1 MTKNF
6 GSFLGEILHIV
17 TTLEIVLAYFYAL
30 ELFKPSY
37 TSLFH
42 GVIHTDVYSLG
53 LLNQGF
59 YSLILL
65 LITSLALV
73 LCSCE
78 TGGFKSVKPSK
89 LACYVLVAL
98 TLANLTLLL
107 YWVAYMWNP
116 ELLLGYGFKLCTT
129 ISDIDAGLFRIYTPL
144 YPPLLLATLY
154 AWLLLPIRRALKGR
168 VRLKIR
174 CNRVLNLNAVGDNR
188 SLNDIYAKK
197 LGLTSVLL
205 LSIVLP
211 IIPYLPSINP
221 SFKPVSVDIRY
232 YSAWLSNMLET
243 DCWSAVKYAFYGV
256 ENGNRPLYLLMLYF
270 LTSLGISRDVVLN
283 FEALLISPFFALAIY
298 YTAKRLSGSGIYAV
312 SASLAG
318 LLGFNM
324 TVGMFAGLYAAWIA
338 LIPFYICIMST
349 LSLRESR
356 WALAGSIL
364 TSTALLY
371 IHPWTWCILMAI
383 LTLHLIIQTLKSV
396 EKGGKLKVDKQ
407 LLAVLASNI
416 SMDSLKTATSP
427 YHGGLTC
434 SIDILT
440 KGKYFEIYV
449 PFGFEYLLRLPQ
461 NLYRLSTTYM
471 CGLFYNPFHMLL
483 AFIGVLSFLN
493 KKDEYSKLILL
504 WIATIS
510 AIFPFGSLAFQSHL
524 LFAMPFPI
532 LIAEGLWALSRL
544 LARFDSRLPRL
555 FIIFFIVSSLTYTV
569 RALCNLI

>member
-1 MTKNF
+1 VLNRVYRAGWALSKKIIIEVF
-6 GSFLGEILHIV
+6 HAFIALG
-17 TTLEIVLAYFYAL
+17 IVLTYLYAIS
-30 ELFKPSY
+30 LFKPEY
-37 TSLFH
+37 VILLR
-42 GVIHTDVYSLG
+42 GVVWSRVYSIDLT
-53 LLNQGF
+53 
-59 YSLILL
+59 YETLILL
-65 LITSLALV
+65 AVALAVFVCVYAIDGFRAVKLAKVSVYVLAILTVVCGLSLA
-73 LCSCE
+73 
-78 TGGFKSVKPSK
+78 
-89 LACYVLVAL
+89 
-98 TLANLTLLL
+98 
-107 YWVAYMWNP
+107 YWIAYMWSP
-116 ELLLGYGFKLCTT
+116 QVSQDHSLIRLSEL
-129 ISDIDAGLFRIYTPL
+129 DAGIFHIYAPL
-144 YPPLLLATLY
+144 YPLLLLVMLY
-154 AWLLLPIRRALKGR
+154 VWLPPAIGRVFKRR
-168 VRLKIR
+168 VRLS
-174 CNRVLNLNAVGDNR
+174 VGCSRALGRADNHKPSDNTFVER
-188 SLNDIYAKK
+188 F
-197 LGLTSVLL
+197 GLASILL

-211 IIPYLPSINP
+211 LIPYLPPINP
-221 SFKPVSVDIRY
+221 DFKPVSVDIRY
-232 YSAWLSNMLET
+232 YSMWLDYMLT
-243 DCWSAVKYAFYGV
+243 ADYWGAVEYAFCSIG
-256 ENGNRPLYLLMLYF
+256 NGNRPLYLMLLYC
-270 LTSLGISRDVVLN
+270 LVSLGIPKQLMLN
-283 FEALLISPFFALAIY
+283 FEALLISPFFALAVY
-298 YTAKRLSGSGIYAV
+298 YMAKRLSGSGIYAV

-383 LTLHLIIQTLKSV
+383 LALHLIIQTLKSV
-396 EKGGKLKVDKQ
+396 EKGGNLKVDKQ

-504 WIATIS
+504 WVATIS

-544 LARFDSRLPRL
+544 LARFDSRLPKL
-555 FIIFFIVSSLTYTV
+555 LQAFFITSSLTYTV